1 MSERYRLLA
10 LDLDGTLLDH
20 QGQVRPR
27 DRAAIAALQARGV
40 AVTINTGRLAVG
52 SMGAA
57 RACEIAGPIGCC
69 DGSHLY
75 DAGRQATI
83 AHHPI
88 PEDAGHLLDE
98 LVGGEQLT
106 RYVFSTERVFC
117 DGGGHRFA
125 DYVRAW
131 SPEIAELTALS
142 TRSGAWDPHTAL
154 AQLVIGP
161 PPLIAAAVDAVAAQL
176 GGLHAVR
183 FPLRFFPGTE
193 APTEAMLVR
202 LRGPSKGTALAELCA
217 HHRIS
222 LEEAVAVGDWWNDVP
237 MFEVAGR
244 SFAMAQAPAG
254 VKAAASDALDD
265 EAASIADVIARCW
278 PS

>member
-1 MSERYRLLA
+1 VNGSASRPYRLLA
-10 LDLDGTLLDH
+10 LDLDGTLLDR
-20 QGQVRPR
+20 QGEVRPR
-27 DRAAIAALQARGV
+27 DRAAIEALRARGGV
-40 AVTINTGRLAVG
+40 VTINTGRLAIG

-83 AHHPI
+83 THHPI

-98 LVGGEQLT
+98 LVGGADLT

-117 DGGGHRFA
+117 DGAGHRFA

-131 SPEIAELTALS
+131 SPEIAELGALS
-142 TRSGAWDPHTAL
+142 TRSGAWDPQTAL

-161 PPLIAAAVDAVAAQL
+161 PEPIATAVAAIGIQL
-176 GGLHAVR
+176 SALHAVH
-183 FPLRFFPGTE
+183 FPLAFLPGNE
-193 APTEAMLVR
+193 ALLVR
-202 LRGPSKGTALAELCA
+202 VRGPSKGTALAELCA
-217 HHRIS
+217 HHDVT
-222 LEEAVAVGDWWNDVP
+222 LDEAVAVGDWWNDVP

-244 SFAMAQAPAG
+244 SFAMPQAPAG
-254 VKAAASDALDD
+254 VKAVASDVLD
-265 EAASIADVIARCW
+265 EGATIADVIARCW
-278 PS
+278 P